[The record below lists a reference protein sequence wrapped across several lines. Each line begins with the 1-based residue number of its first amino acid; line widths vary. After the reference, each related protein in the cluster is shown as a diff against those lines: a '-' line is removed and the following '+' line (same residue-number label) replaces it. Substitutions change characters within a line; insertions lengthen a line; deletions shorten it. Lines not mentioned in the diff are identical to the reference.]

1 MAFSFDRASAR
12 PTAVNPAPFADFE
25 DSMINSLRGRWEA
38 QLGDPSV
45 SDVKKASIREQLRR
59 TNPEVPWPVG
69 AEPSVGP
76 QRLMALMTE
85 EVEGGFRGRPVV
97 MPAFQKDERR
107 AVGEFY
113 QDPAL
118 AGPPGGAHERAF
130 LTVPAA
136 TQAQTERCAARA
148 ARRRRDD
155 DSLPPWAWTA
165 QPAVAPLARQ
175 RGVAAPLAPYAQSG
189 GLERLKE
196 KHFPVAECVRQKRES
211 TLERV
216 RRGDERATGGA
227 MKDRKSMAA
236 LDDPDSGPTD
246 PS

>member
-1 MAFSFDRASAR
+1 MLPQEEVKWLCAAGVALPHACARSRGNETPLCAS
-12 PTAVNPAPFADFE
+12 NPNGFA
-25 DSMINSLRGRWEA
+25 
-38 QLGDPSV
+38 
-45 SDVKKASIREQLRR
+45 
-59 TNPEVPWPVG
+59 VG

-165 QPAVAPLARQ
+165 
-175 RGVAAPLAPYAQSG
+175 
-189 GLERLKE
+189 
-196 KHFPVAECVRQKRES
+196 
-211 TLERV
+211 
-216 RRGDERATGGA
+216 
-227 MKDRKSMAA
+227 
-236 LDDPDSGPTD
+236 
-246 PS
+246 